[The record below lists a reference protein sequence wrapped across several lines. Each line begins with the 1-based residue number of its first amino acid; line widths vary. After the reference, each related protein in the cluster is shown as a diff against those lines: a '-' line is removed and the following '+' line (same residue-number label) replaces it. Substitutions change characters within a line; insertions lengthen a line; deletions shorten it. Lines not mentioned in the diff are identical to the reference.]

1 MKLTVLACILAVVLA
16 SCAAAP
22 LAPVQVTVAGRQK
35 TYVTGKLP
43 IGILGDEVTVIDRY
57 DENGTLQHPSD
68 ITTTGTVH
76 DALKAAAG
84 STGTAA
90 IITPVITPIVRDVS
104 GK

>member
-1 MKLTVLACILAVVLA
+1 LYSGIHPCRLHNRTK
-16 SCAAAP
+16 
-22 LAPVQVTVAGRQK
+22 VTVAGHDK
-35 TYVTGKLP
+35 TYVVGKLP

-90 IITPVITPIVRDVS
+90 IVTPVITPIVRDVS